1 MPEYISRSG
10 KRDSRRPGRLTNG
23 SGPRRP
29 VNKPPADPRTVAYD
43 VTSRVSASDSFVNLL
58 LPRAL
63 AASGM
68 DARGRAFATE
78 LVYGTQRWRGMIDA
92 VIASAAKRR
101 TDDIDA
107 AVLDVLRIG
116 AFQALFMN
124 VPDHAAVSKSVDL
137 ARSKAGAR
145 SAGFVNAV
153 MHKIVARNRQEW
165 ESIAVSRIDKDQP
178 EERLAVRYSH
188 PAWIV
193 KELTNAWNAAGY
205 EPQHDATTDPIAA
218 MLAADNAAPDVT
230 LVARPGLVS
239 RDELIAQL
247 PENAEHEPGRWSPYA
262 LRVHGVNPERLA
274 YVRAGLAGVED
285 EGSQLA
291 ALALAYA
298 PLEGGE
304 DSEARTDRDHTWLDM
319 CAGPGGKT
327 ALLGALAAQRH
338 AVLNANE
345 PSAHRAKLVRDNVRA
360 LPDGT
365 IGEVWERDGR
375 EIGAD
380 HPDAFDRV
388 LVDAPCSG
396 LGSLRRRP
404 EARWRKKPED
414 IVELAPIQRALL
426 NSALDATRSGGV
438 AAYVTCSPALDET
451 RRIVDAVLA
460 ERKDAERLDA
470 VAVLRAVNPALPL
483 PAVPGDVQLFEHLH
497 GTDQMFISLIRR
509 R

>member
-1 MPEYISRSG
+1 
-10 KRDSRRPGRLTNG
+10 
-23 SGPRRP
+23 
-29 VNKPPADPRTVAYD
+29 
-43 VTSRVSASDSFVNLL
+43 
-58 LPRAL
+58 
-63 AASGM
+63 M

-78 LVYGTQRWRGMIDA
+78 LVYGTQRWRGMLDA

-116 AFQALFMN
+116 TFQALFMN

-165 ESIAVSRIDKDQP
+165 ESIAVSRIDKNRP
-178 EERLAVRYSH
+178 AERLAVRYSH

-193 KELTNAWNAAGY
+193 EELTGAWNAAGY
-205 EPQHDATTDPIAA
+205 EQPAQSPVQQSTPAGNEPRHDGPSDPIAA

-239 RDELIAQL
+239 RDELVAQL
-247 PENAEHEPGRWSPYA
+247 PESAEHEPGRWSPYA

-298 PLEGGE
+298 PLENSD
-304 DSEARTDRDHTWLDM
+304 DSAARTDRDRVWLDM

-375 EIGAD
+375 DIGTD
-380 HPDAFDRV
+380 HPGAFDRV

-414 IVELAPIQRALL
+414 IVELAPVQRALL

-438 AAYVTCSPALDET
+438 VAYVTCSPALDET
-451 RRIVDAVLA
+451 RRIVDAVLND
-460 ERKDAERLDA
+460 RNDAERLDA

-483 PAVPGDVQLFEHLH
+483 PAVSGDVQLFEHLH
-497 GTDQMFISLIRR
+497 GTDQMFISLIRKH
-509 R
+509 